1 MTMSRDDVYT
11 VKETLD
17 RMERKI
23 DQKFAEHSEIHK
35 DILSQVK
42 YTNGRVR
49 FNEKMI
55 WVAIG
60 GVAVLSYFFSQER
73 LNLTSQEDINRAVA
87 DSFEQYLE
95 LNGYAE

>member
-1 MTMSRDDVYT
+1 MSRDDVYT

-17 RMERKI
+17 RMEKKI
-23 DQKFAEHSEIHK
+23 DKKFDEHEAIHK

-55 WVAIG
+55 WLAIG
-60 GVAVLSYFFSQER
+60 GIAVLSYFFSQER
-73 LNLTSQEDINRAVA
+73 LDLTSQDDIDKAVA
-87 DSFEQYLE
+87 TSFEQYLE

>member
-1 MTMSRDDVYT
+1 MSRDDVYT

-49 FNEKMI
+49 LNEKMI

-60 GVAVLSYFFSQER
+60 GVAVLSYLFSQER
-73 LNLTSQEDINRAVA
+73 INLTSQADIDKAVTA
-87 DSFEQYLE
+87 SFEQYLE